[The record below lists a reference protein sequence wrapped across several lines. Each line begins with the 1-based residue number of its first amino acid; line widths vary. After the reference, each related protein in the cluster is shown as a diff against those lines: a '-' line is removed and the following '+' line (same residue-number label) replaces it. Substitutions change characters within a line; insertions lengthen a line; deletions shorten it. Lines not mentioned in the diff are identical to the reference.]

1 MKAKLYIPTLV
12 LLLGA
17 APAFA
22 DTYSI
27 EAFETSLPTI
37 ADDVVQDRADT
48 IGQIGH
54 EQTWYCFDITEIPD
68 SEQIISA
75 TFTVRMHDYAKNV
88 RIQRTLWYD
97 PNDDWAFSWPH
108 DPDEE
113 VVKEATELIALIG
126 FEADSWAWVTTDVDI
141 NLHDW
146 SKDLADN
153 YVTLMLTGPL
163 NGNYCAGEA
172 GFDGAVLELETL
184 SATGG
189 EDDKTKVLN
198 LGPEEIIQANGVDIQ
213 VPGYSVPSFVDWNND
228 KLNDL
233 VIGEGGGFGDAKV
246 RVYLNVGTEASPQFS
261 DYFYAQSNGSD
272 LVCPASN
279 CMGCF
284 PRVEYWDADQRKDLL
299 VGQADGTVKIFLNI
313 GTDESPAFD
322 GGTFLKVGLP
332 GSKTN
337 INVGARATPCLVDW
351 NNDGRKDLVVGAYDG
366 RIHIFINE
374 GTDTEPDFLAET
386 FAQANGSDLAVPG
399 KRSSPIV
406 IDLDMDDRKDILA
419 GNTDGQL
426 LFYQNIG
433 TDAEPIFSNYKLV
446 ESNGIPID
454 LPGSPRS
461 RPFLCY
467 WTGDGHFG
475 PMDAY
480 PDVLIGAGDGKVHL
494 YRGIPDRGIL
504 EIGDM
509 DGSGNVDI
517 TDFTLF
523 TAYWLQKDYKA
534 DLTGDG
540 QVDNDDLYLFMEVWL
555 LILEQQ
561 SQD

>member
-1 MKAKLYIPTLV
+1 MKAKLYILTVV

-37 ADDVVQDRADT
+37 GSDSVVQDKADT
-48 IGQIGH
+48 IGQIGN
-54 EQTWYCFDITEIPD
+54 EQTWYCFDISEIPD

-75 TFTVRMHDYAKNV
+75 TFTVRMQDYAKNAWT
-88 RIQRTLWYD
+88 QRTLWYD
-97 PNDDWAFSWPH
+97 PYDDWAFSWPH
-108 DPDEE
+108 DPDDE
-113 VVKEATELIALIG
+113 VVKEAPELLAVIR
-126 FEADSWAWVTTDVDI
+126 FNADGWAWITTDVDI
-141 NLHDW
+141 NQHDW

-163 NGNYCAGEA
+163 SGHYSAGEA
-172 GFDGAVLELETL
+172 GFEGAVLEFETL
-184 SATGG
+184 SDSGG
-189 EDDKTKVLN
+189 KDDKTKVLN
-198 LGPEEIIQANGVDIQ
+198 LGPEEIIQANGLDVQ

-246 RVYLNVGTEASPQFS
+246 RVYLNVGTESEPEFS
-261 DYFYAQSNGSD
+261 DYFYAQSDGSD
-272 LVCPASN
+272 LVCPAFN

-284 PRVEYWDADQRKDLL
+284 PRVEYWDADERKDLL

-322 GGTFLKVGLP
+322 GGMFLQVGLP

-351 NNDGRKDLVVGAYDG
+351 NSDGRKDLVVGAYDA

-386 FAQANGSDLAVPG
+386 FAQIDGSDLAVPG
-399 KRSSPIV
+399 KRASPV
-406 IDLDMDDRKDILA
+406 VLDLDQDGRKDILA

-426 LFYQNIG
+426 LFYRNVG
-433 TDAEPIFSNYKLV
+433 TDAEPSFSDYELV
-446 ESNGIPID
+446 ESSGVPID

-494 YRGIPDRGIL
+494 FRGLP

-509 DGSGNVDI
+509 DGNGNVDLE
-517 TDFTLF
+517 DLTLF
-523 TAYWLQKDYKA
+523 AAYWLQKDCEA
-534 DLTGDG
+534 DFTGDG
-540 QVDNDDLYLFMEVWL
+540 QVDNEDLYGFMEIWL
-555 LILEQQ
+555 LALEEQ
-561 SQD
+561 SQN

>member
-1 MKAKLYIPTLV
+1 MKAKLYILTLV

-27 EAFETSLPTI
+27 EAFETSRPNI
-37 ADDVVQDRADT
+37 ADSVVQDRADT

-54 EQTWYCFDITEIPD
+54 EQAWYCFDITEIPD

-75 TFTVRMHDYAKNV
+75 TFTVRMHDYAKNA

-97 PNDDWAFSWPH
+97 PYDDWAFSWPH

-126 FEADSWAWVTTDVDI
+126 FNADSWAWVTTEIDI
-141 NLHDW
+141 NQHDW

-163 NGNYCAGEA
+163 SGNYVAGEA

-189 EDDKTKVLN
+189 KDDTTKVLN

-246 RVYLNVGTEASPQFS
+246 RVYLNVGTEPSPQFS
-261 DYFYAQSNGSD
+261 DYFYAQSDGSD
-272 LVCPASN
+272 LVCPASG
-279 CMGCF
+279 CLGCF
-284 PRVEYWDADQRKDLL
+284 PRVEYWDADERKDLL

-313 GTDESPAFD
+313 DTDESPTFD

-337 INVGARATPCLVDW
+337 INAGARATPCLVDW
-351 NNDGRKDLVVGAYDG
+351 NNDGRKDLVAGAYDG

-433 TDAEPIFSNYKLV
+433 TDAEPIFSDYKLV
-446 ESNGIPID
+446 ESNGVPID

-475 PMDAY
+475 PIDAD
-480 PDVLIGAGDGKVHL
+480 PDVLIGASDGKVHL
-494 YRGIPDRGIL
+494 YRGIP
-504 EIGDM
+504 EIGDCDM

-523 TAYWLQKDYKA
+523 AAYWLQKDYDA

-540 QVDNDDLYLFMEVWL
+540 QVDNDDLYRFMEIWL
-555 LILEQQ
+555 LALEQQ

>member
-1 MKAKLYIPTLV
+1 MKAKLYILTLV

-17 APAFA
+17 DPAFA

-27 EAFETSLPTI
+27 EAFETSRPTI
-37 ADDVVQDRADT
+37 ADSVVQDRADT

-68 SEQIISA
+68 SEQIISV

-113 VVKEATELIALIG
+113 VVKEATELLALIG
-126 FEADSWAWVTTDVDI
+126 FEADRWAWVTTDVDI

-163 NGNYCAGEA
+163 SGNYVAGEA

-189 EDDKTKVLN
+189 KDDTTKVLN

-246 RVYLNVGTEASPQFS
+246 RVYLNVGTEPSPQFS
-261 DYFYAQSNGSD
+261 DYFYAQSDGSD
-272 LVCPASN
+272 LVCPASG

-313 GTDESPAFD
+313 DTDESPTFD
-322 GGTFLKVGLP
+322 GGTFLQVGLP

-399 KRSSPIV
+399 KRASPIV
-406 IDLDMDDRKDILA
+406 IDLDMDGRKDILA

-426 LFYQNIG
+426 LFYRNIG
-433 TDAEPIFSNYKLV
+433 TDAEPIFSDYKLV
-446 ESNGIPID
+446 ESNGVPID

-475 PMDAY
+475 PIDAY
-480 PDVLIGAGDGKVHL
+480 PDVLIGASDGKVHL
-494 YRGIPDRGIL
+494 YRGIL
-504 EIGDM
+504 EIGDCDM

-517 TDFTLF
+517 TDFSLF
-523 TAYWLQKDYKA
+523 VAYWLQKDYEA

-540 QVDNDDLYLFMEVWL
+540 QVDNDDLYRFMEIWFL
-555 LILEQQ
+555 ALEQQ
-561 SQD
+561 SQN

>member
-1 MKAKLYIPTLV
+1 MKAKLYILTVV

-27 EAFETSLPTI
+27 EAFETSRPNI
-37 ADDVVQDRADT
+37 ADSVVQDRADT

-126 FEADSWAWVTTDVDI
+126 FEADVWAWVTTDVDI

-163 NGNYCAGEA
+163 SGNYCAGEA

-189 EDDKTKVLN
+189 EDDTTKVLN

-246 RVYLNVGTEASPQFS
+246 RVYLNVGTEPSPQFS
-261 DYFYAQSNGSD
+261 DYFYAQSDGSD
-272 LVCPASN
+272 LVCSASA
-279 CMGCF
+279 CLGCF
-284 PRVEYWDADQRKDLL
+284 PRVEYWDVDERKDLL

-313 GTDESPAFD
+313 DTDESPTFD
-322 GGTFLKVGLP
+322 SGTFLQVGLP

-337 INVGARATPCLVDW
+337 INAGARATPCLVDW
-351 NNDGRKDLVVGAYDG
+351 NNDGRKDLVAGAYDG

-399 KRSSPIV
+399 KRASPIV

-426 LFYQNIG
+426 LFYRNIG
-433 TDAEPIFSNYKLV
+433 TDAEPIFSDYKLV
-446 ESNGIPID
+446 ESNGVPID

-461 RPFLCY
+461 RPSICY

-475 PMDAY
+475 PIDAY
-480 PDVLIGAGDGKVHL
+480 PDVLIGASDGKVHL
-494 YRGIPDRGIL
+494 YRGILGIL
-504 EIGDM
+504 EIGDCDM

-517 TDFTLF
+517 TDFSLF
-523 TAYWLQKDYKA
+523 VAYWLQKDYEA

-540 QVDNDDLYLFMEVWL
+540 QVDNDDLYRFMEVWL
-555 LILEQQ
+555 LVLEQQ
-561 SQD
+561 SQN

>member
-1 MKAKLYIPTLV
+1 MKAKLYILTLV

-37 ADDVVQDRADT
+37 GGDTVVQDRADT

-75 TFTVRMHDYAKNV
+75 TFTVRMHDYAKNA
-88 RIQRTLWYD
+88 RTQRTLWYD
-97 PNDDWAFSWPH
+97 PYDDWAFSWPH
-108 DPDEE
+108 DPDTE
-113 VVKEATELIALIG
+113 VVKEATELLAVIS
-126 FEADSWAWVTTDVDI
+126 FNADGWAWITTDVDI
-141 NLHDW
+141 NQHDW

-163 NGNYCAGEA
+163 SGNYAAGEA

-189 EDDKTKVLN
+189 KDDKTKVLN

-233 VIGEGGGFGDAKV
+233 VIGEGGGSGDGKV
-246 RVYLNVGTEASPQFS
+246 RVYLNVGTESSPQFS
-261 DYFYAQSNGSD
+261 DYFYAQSDGSD
-272 LVCPASN
+272 LVCPASG
-279 CMGCF
+279 CLGCF

-313 GTDESPAFD
+313 GTDSDPIFD
-322 GGTFLKVGLP
+322 AGQLIKVGSDDANLD
-332 GSKTN
+332 
-337 INVGARATPCLVDW
+337 VGDRATPTLLDW
-351 NNDGRKDLVVGAYDG
+351 DNDDMTDLVVGALDG
-366 RIHIFINE
+366 RIRIYLNCGCSGGVPPTFYHTNPTGI
-374 GTDTEPDFLAET
+374 
-386 FAQANGSDLAVPG
+386 FAQEDGSDLVVPSN
-399 KRSSPIV
+399 RSSPVI
-406 IDLDMDDRKDILA
+406 IDLDGDGNKDLLT

-426 LFYQNIG
+426 LFYRNIG
-433 TDAEPIFSNYKLV
+433 TDAEPIFSDYKLV
-446 ESNGIPID
+446 ESNGVPID

-475 PMDAY
+475 PIDAY

-494 YRGIPDRGIL
+494 YRGIP

-523 TAYWLQKDYKA
+523 VAYWLQKDYEA

-540 QVDNDDLYLFMEVWL
+540 QVDNDDLYRFMEIWL
-555 LILEQQ
+555 LALEEQ
-561 SQD
+561 SQN

>member
-1 MKAKLYIPTLV
+1 MKAKLCILV
-12 LLLGA
+12 VLLLLGA
-17 APAFA
+17 TPALA
-22 DTYSI
+22 DVLTKTYTFSSL
-27 EAFETSLPTI
+27 AKSLPTWGND
-37 ADDVVQDRADT
+37 ADN
-48 IGQIGH
+48 ISQIGYA
-54 EQTWYCFDITEIPD
+54 QAWFGFDISSIPD
-68 SEQIISA
+68 EEQIISA
-75 TFTVRMHDYAKNV
+75 SFTAYMIDFLGGSR
-88 RIQRTLWYD
+88 RTLWYD
-97 PNDDWAFSWPH
+97 PS
-108 DPDEE
+108 
-113 VVKEATELIALIG
+113 
-126 FEADSWAWVTTDVDI
+126 DSWIASWIAAGNDHRSDSETKLLSEQVGMISYDDNDWTWLTIDI
-141 NLHDW
+141 DISKHDW
-146 SKDLADN
+146 SNDVADN
-153 YVTLMLTGPL
+153 YVTLMLTGPP
-163 NGNYCAGEA
+163 NYAHAG
-172 GFDGAVLELETL
+172 GAVDLRGVVLELVTNAA
-184 SATGG
+184 STPGDIDI
-189 EDDKTKVLN
+189 DDNGKLLN
-198 LGPEEIIQANGVDIQ
+198 LGPEELVQANGVDIK

-228 KLNDL
+228 KLKDL

-246 RVYLNVGTEASPQFS
+246 RVYLNVGTEPSPQFS

-272 LVCPASN
+272 LVCPAS
-279 CMGCF
+279 GCLGWF

-313 GTDESPAFD
+313 DTDESPAFD
-322 GGTFLKVGLP
+322 SGTFLQVGLP

-374 GTDTEPDFLAET
+374 GTDTKPDFIVET
-386 FAQANGSDLAVPG
+386 FAQASGSDLAVPG
-399 KRSSPIV
+399 ERASPIV

-426 LFYQNIG
+426 LFYRNIG
-433 TDAEPIFSNYKLV
+433 TDAEPIFSDYKLV
-446 ESNGIPID
+446 ESNGVPID

-475 PMDAY
+475 PIDAY

-494 YRGIPDRGIL
+494 YRGIP

-509 DGSGNVDI
+509 DGSGNVDF

-523 TAYWLQKDYKA
+523 AAYWLQKDYEA

-540 QVDNDDLYLFMEVWL
+540 QVDNDDLYRFIEIWL
-555 LILEQQ
+555 LALEEQ
-561 SQD
+561 SQN